1 MERVSTV
8 QQSSTAVT
16 PPPNIRGLIEIIED
30 IRHVFE
36 NYFDRTWFAVL
47 IDDLPIDSRTIR
59 EIRNLIYLRFFH
71 SGDELSIR
79 EGIRELET
87 FISCVRQFLLPVI
100 RDKMGIS
107 GFPNKKSILDEH
119 QKILRK
125 FVLYA
130 FPHNLDTLAE
140 LTAELKEALYS
151 SYPEIIRPQV

>member
-1 MERVSTV
+1 MEPVSIL
-8 QQSSTAVT
+8 QQSSAAMT
-16 PPPNIRGLIEIIED
+16 PPPKIRGLIEIIED

-59 EIRNLIYLRFFH
+59 EIRNLVALRFFH
-71 SGDELSIR
+71 IGDELTIR
-79 EGIRELET
+79 EGIRELEN
-87 FISCVRQFLLPVI
+87 FILCIRQFLLPVM
-100 RDKMGIS
+100 RDKMGVS
-107 GFPNKKSILDEH
+107 GFPNKKSSLDEH

-130 FPHNLDTLAE
+130 FPHNLETLAE

-151 SYPEIIRPQV
+151 SYPEIIHPDS